1 MLFKCSH
8 CTTQM
13 TVSDEIAASGSLQ
26 CPHCDYIFDLPPAA
40 RPASAPRPATAAS
53 RPAPIEEAAKP
64 NSMSSCLGC
73 FILVVAVCVVVGV
86 IQQQN
91 RKLALEEIA
100 AGDKFFAEGKKAEAV
115 AKYKS
120 GFSHAP
126 ADRKAEIIKRS
137 ADVEAEA
144 GNKTEA
150 RYWVEQGLN
159 ANLDITYST
168 TAARDVLDTVRR
180 ERVEVEAQRVALEAK
195 KKEDAKGI
203 KVTASQVKQDFQDD
217 RNAAEAKYKGKMF
230 RVSGW
235 VAQYMGVD
243 PEFPNANAMLFLI
256 EPTGDTVVCYNFR
269 PKDAPPPGRL
279 ATGVQVT
286 VRGRCAGTNPTG
298 WIRIGKP
305 PAVKVDFDDCTIEP

>member
-1 MLFKCSH
+1 MLVTCPHCSN
-8 CTTQM
+8 QM
-13 TVSDEIAASGSLQ
+13 TVSAEIAASGALQ
-26 CPHCDYIFDLPPAA
+26 CPHCDNILSLAMPAA
-40 RPASAPRPATAAS
+40 RPARAARAMPPPATDA
-53 RPAPIEEAAKP
+53 EEKEAK
-64 NSMSSCLGC
+64 SLSSCLGC
-73 FILVVAVCVVVGV
+73 FVLVVACCVVFGV
-86 IQQQN
+86 IQHQN
-91 RKLALEEIA
+91 QKLALEEIA

-126 ADRKAEIIKRS
+126 ADRKSEIIKRS
-137 ADVEAEA
+137 ADIEAEA
-144 GNKTEA
+144 GNKAEA
-150 RYWVEQGLN
+150 RHWVEQGLN

-168 TAARDVLDTVRR
+168 SAARDVLDAIRR
-180 ERVEVEAQRVALEAK
+180 ERVEAEAQRVAAEAK

-203 KVTASQVKQDFQDD
+203 KVTAEQIRQDYQTDTH
-217 RNAAEAKYKGKMF
+217 AAESKYKGKIF

-235 VAQYMGVD
+235 VARYMGVD
-243 PEFPNANAMLFLI
+243 PEFPNASAMLFLH
-256 EPTGDTVVCYNFR
+256 EPTGDTIVCYNFR

-298 WIRIGKP
+298 WVRIGKP